1 MSAARPRF
9 LSAVNWKH
17 AVGEFVLIVAGVI
30 VALAAT
36 AWWDGRQDRR
46 RERDYL
52 LQLLEDTR
60 ENERRLNTA
69 IEEDASRREM
79 VGAIVRALMPARPLP
94 PADSLRFW
102 WSQGP
107 LGFSDPRLV
116 LGTLRALIESGD
128 FRLVGDSQLRLALLA
143 YREEVEGDLRALERL
158 EQQQGATTSRI
169 LERIEPIRV
178 MDDSANFGLDFPA
191 TAPALRQD
199 PLARSTAR
207 DLWRIHSS
215 RVYYLNRMAEQTR
228 ALRQT
233 LLAELKR

>member
-1 MSAARPRF
+1 MTARFRVV
-9 LSAVNWKH
+9 SSVNWKH
-17 AVGEFVLIVAGVI
+17 AFGEFVLIVAGVI

-36 AWWDGRQDRR
+36 AWWDGRQDRQ

-60 ENERRLNTA
+60 ENDRRLRAATD
-69 IEEDASRREM
+69 EDGNRYRM
-79 VGAIVRALMPARPLP
+79 VERIVQALTPNRPLP
-94 PADSLRFW
+94 PDDSLRFW

-128 FRLVGDSQLRLALLA
+128 FRLVGDSRLRLALLA
-143 YREEVEGDLRALERL
+143 YREELEGDLRALERL
-158 EQQQGATTSRI
+158 DQQQGTISSRM

-178 MDDSANFGLDFPA
+178 MDSTANFGLDFPA

-199 PLARSTAR
+199 PLARSSAR
-207 DLWRIHSS
+207 DLWRIHSA
-215 RVYYLNRMAEQTR
+215 RVYYLNRMAQQTQRLEQTLR
-228 ALRQT
+228 SALER
-233 LLAELKR
+233 